1 MDVSS
6 DAGDAVTDTLDNASD
21 VDTSAG
27 DNGGDVTGTVENS
40 GNLPSSALDGL
51 PSNRITNGKSE
62 EVLGGADVVNSAN
75 GLRCKIP
82 WAFVDGLLLE
92 TGSIVEA
99 VGSTGV

>member
-62 EVLGGADVVNSAN
+62 EVL
-75 GLRCKIP
+75 CKIP